1 MKCSIITIGDEI
13 LIGQILDTNSS
24 WMAAQLN
31 LLGIDVVEMRSV
43 SDELDQMVAV
53 LKEALLQSDLVLV
66 TGGLGPTKDDIT
78 KSAICK
84 LYGVGLTF
92 SETTRDHITAIYAK
106 FGRAFT
112 TAHEPQCYMPDNA
125 ILLHNSM
132 GTAPGMLIEDE
143 RGMLVSMPG
152 VPYEMKAI
160 FTEELLPRLNERKS
174 ELFIQ
179 HSTIMTVG
187 EGETVIADKIE
198 PLLTEMPSFIKLAY
212 LPSLGS
218 VRLRLTGK
226 HAHKK
231 QLEEALKHY
240 TEIMARELGDL
251 AYGYNDLSLEAHL
264 LALLAEKGL
273 WLGTAESCTGGY
285 LAHRLTSVAGSSSY
299 FKGGYI
305 PYSNECKTKWLGVAE
320 ALFVNHG
327 AVSQEVVEAMVTGLL
342 EKMGCD
348 VGVAIS
354 GIAGPG
360 GGTPE
365 KPVGTIWIAVGN
377 ADQKVS
383 RLIKASKDRSK
394 NIEYAAVVAM
404 NMIRRFVLKYYA

>member
-13 LIGQILDTNSS
+13 LIGQIVDTNSA
-24 WMAAQLN
+24 WLAAQLN
-31 LLGIDVVEMRSV
+31 SIGVDVIEMRSV
-43 SDELDQMVAV
+43 GDDLEVMISTLQMALD
-53 LKEALLQSDLVLV
+53 KSDLVLI

-78 KSAICK
+78 KSALCK
-84 LYGVGLTF
+84 LYNVGLSF

-112 TAHEPQCYMPDNA
+112 KAHEQQCYMPSNA
-125 ILLHNSM
+125 KLLHNSM
-132 GTAPGMLIEDE
+132 GTAPGMLIEE
-143 RGMLVSMPG
+143 GKCMLVSMPG

-160 FTEELLPRLNERKS
+160 FTEELLPLLNQRKRDI
-174 ELFIQ
+174 FIQ
-179 HSTIMTVG
+179 HSTLMTVG

-198 PLLTEMPSFIKLAY
+198 PLLTQMPDFIKLAY

-226 HAHKK
+226 HTDQQELAHTL
-231 QLEEALKHY
+231 QHY
-240 TEIMARELGDL
+240 TSLMAHELGDL
-251 AYGYNDLSLEAHL
+251 LYGYNDLSLEAHL
-264 LALLAEKGL
+264 MELLGSKGL

-285 LAHRLTSVAGSSSY
+285 LAHRITSVAGSSTY

-305 PYSNECKTKWLGVAE
+305 PYSNECKTEWLDVPAE
-320 ALFVNHG
+320 LFIRHG
-327 AVSQEVVEAMVTGLL
+327 AVSQEVVEAMVSGLL
-342 EKMGCD
+342 QKMGCD

-383 RLIKASKDRSK
+383 RLIKASKDRGK

-404 NMIRRFVLKYYA
+404 NMIRRFVLKNYA

>member
-13 LIGQILDTNSS
+13 LIGQIVDTNSS
-24 WMAAQLN
+24 WLAAQLN
-31 LLGIDVVEMRSV
+31 QLGIDVIEMRSV
-43 SDELDQMVAV
+43 GDDLEVMISTLKAALD
-53 LKEALLQSDLVLV
+53 QSDLVLV

-78 KSAICK
+78 KAAICK
-84 LYGVGLTF
+84 LYDVGLTF

-106 FGRAFT
+106 FGRTFT
-112 TAHEPQCYMPDNA
+112 AAHEAQCYMPSNA
-125 ILLHNSM
+125 QLLHNSM
-132 GTAPGMLIEDE
+132 GTAPGMLISDE

-160 FTEELLPRLNERKS
+160 FSEELLPVLNQQKS
-174 ELFIQ
+174 EIYIQ
-179 HSTIMTVG
+179 HSTLMTVG

-198 PLLTEMPSFIKLAY
+198 PLLSDMPEFIKLAY

-226 HAHKK
+226 HTDRQ
-231 QLEEALKHY
+231 QLEEALTHY
-240 TEIMARELGDL
+240 TSLMARELGEL
-251 AYGYNDLSLEAHL
+251 LYGYNDLSLEAHL
-264 LALLAEKGL
+264 MELLGSKGL

-285 LAHRLTSVAGSSSY
+285 LAHRITSVPGSSSY
-299 FKGGYI
+299 FKAGYI
-305 PYSNECKTKWLGVAE
+305 PYSNECKTKWLGVPE
-320 ALFVNHG
+320 SLFISHG

-342 EKMGCD
+342 KNMGCD

-354 GIAGPG
+354 GIAGPS
-360 GGTPE
+360 GGTLE

-377 ADQKVS
+377 SEQKVS
-383 RLIKASKDRSK
+383 RLIKASKDRNK

-404 NMIRRFVLKYYA
+404 NMIRRFVLKHYA

>member
-13 LIGQILDTNSS
+13 LIGQIVDTNSA

-31 LLGIDVVEMRSV
+31 LLGIDVIEMRSIG
-43 SDELDQMVAV
+43 DELDEMVDA
-53 LKEALLQSDLVLV
+53 LNTALLRSDLVLV

-78 KSAICK
+78 KAAICK
-84 LYGVGLTF
+84 LYDAGLVF
-92 SETTRDHITAIYAK
+92 SETTREHITNIYAN
-106 FGRAFT
+106 FGKAFT
-112 TAHEPQCYMPDNA
+112 QAHEQQCYMPDNA
-125 ILLHNSM
+125 TLLHNSM

-152 VPYEMKAI
+152 VPYEMKSI
-160 FTEELLPRLNERKS
+160 FKEELLPRLNERKS
-174 ELFIQ
+174 GLYIQ

-198 PLLTEMPSFIKLAY
+198 PLLTDMPPYIKLAY

-226 HAHKK
+226 YADSE
-231 QLEEALKHY
+231 QLKETLNHY
-240 TEIMARELGDL
+240 TALMTRELGEL
-251 AYGYNDLSLEAHL
+251 VYGYNDLSLEAHL
-264 LALLAEKGL
+264 MELLGSKGL

-285 LAHRLTSVAGSSSY
+285 LAHRITSVAGSSLY

-305 PYSNECKTKWLGVAE
+305 PYSNECKTKWLGVAQE
-320 ALFVNHG
+320 LFVNHG

-342 EKMGCD
+342 QKMGCD

-365 KPVGTIWIAVGN
+365 KPVGTIWISVGN
-377 ADQKVS
+377 ADHKIS

-404 NMIRRFVLKYYA
+404 NMIRRFVLKYYV

>member
-13 LIGQILDTNSS
+13 LIGQIVDTNSS

-43 SDELDQMVAV
+43 GDELDQMVTV
-53 LKEALLQSDLVLV
+53 LQQALHHSDLVLV

-84 LYGVGLTF
+84 LYDVGLTF
-92 SETTRDHITAIYAK
+92 SATTRDHITAIYAK
-106 FGRAFT
+106 FGRGFT
-112 TAHEPQCYMPDNA
+112 TAHEQQCYMPDNA

-198 PLLTEMPSFIKLAY
+198 PLLTDMPDYIKLAY

-226 HAHKK
+226 HTDKQ
-231 QLEEALKHY
+231 QLEETLKHY
-240 TEIMARELGDL
+240 TAIMVQELGDL
-251 AYGYNDLSLEAHL
+251 AYGINDLSLEAHL
-264 LALLAEKGL
+264 LALLGEKGL

-285 LAHRLTSVAGSSSY
+285 LSHRLTSVAGSSSY

-320 ALFVNHG
+320 ELFVNHG
-327 AVSQEVVEAMVTGLL
+327 AVSQEVVETMVKGLL
-342 EKMGCD
+342 QNTGCD

-404 NMIRRFVLKYYA
+404 NMIRRFVLKNYA